1 MITNLPNLLTISRI
15 VVIPALIAAFYLPG
29 DLANWITFGLFAA
42 AGVTDYFDGAL
53 ARSRGI
59 TSAFGRFLDPVA
71 DKLLVAA
78 TIVMLVAVDR
88 ITAWHILPGLVI
100 LCREILVS
108 GLREHL
114 SELKVGVPV
123 TKLAKW
129 KTTVQ
134 FVALA
139 VLLVGDAGWSVLYP
153 MQLGLVLL
161 WIAGLLTVATGYDY
175 LRAGLIH
182 LAPNEAGA
190 GRPSGSPRQSG

>member
-1 MITNLPNLLTISRI
+1 MFTSLPNLLTISRI

-88 ITAWHILPGLVI
+88 ITDWHILPGLII

-153 MQLGLVLL
+153 MELGLVLL

-182 LAPNEAGA
+182 LAPDEADS

>member
-1 MITNLPNLLTISRI
+1 MFTSLPNLLTISRI

-88 ITAWHILPGLVI
+88 IVDWHILPGLVI

-153 MQLGLVLL
+153 MELGLVLL

-182 LAPNEAGA
+182 LAPDDSGS
-190 GRPSGSPRQSG
+190 GRSSGSPRQSG

>member
-1 MITNLPNLLTISRI
+1 MFTSLPNLLTISRI

-88 ITAWHILPGLVI
+88 IADWHILPGLVI

-134 FVALA
+134 IVALA

-153 MQLGLVLL
+153 MELGLVLL

-182 LAPNEAGA
+182 LAPDESGT
-190 GRPSGSPRQSG
+190 GRSSGSPRQSG